1 MVWKSNRYVFFEMFS
16 TSCNFAISKKSST
29 FALVFEK
36 GINFFCLNGWKYE
49 RIMTKELQQQWAQ
62 CLTILAD
69 NLTDSAYRI
78 WFAPIVPLQFENG
91 TLVLQVKSQF
101 VAEYIEENYLQIL
114 SSTIIRVFG
123 QGTHLE
129 YRVLI
134 DAASGAATQLPS
146 AGAQAQAKPIIN
158 NMPRQRDYFESQLN
172 TLYTFDSFV
181 AGEPNKLARTAGVAI
196 ASQPGY
202 TAFNP
207 LFVYGGSGVGKTHLA
222 NAIGNQVKVQNPEA
236 RVLYV
241 SANTFKLQY
250 QDAAKNNK
258 IPDFLN
264 FYQSVDVLIVDDI
277 QYFAGLKGTQDTFFH
292 IFNYL
297 QQSRKQLILT
307 SDRPPIELKD
317 IEERLL
323 TRFKW
328 GLSAEIKNP
337 DYQLRKNILL
347 SKMRRDGIVLSDEVV
362 DYIATNVRNS
372 VRDLEGILASLLA
385 HSTLT
390 DREIDIRL
398 AEEVISHIVAIQPKK
413 ITVGDVIGAVAEHYS
428 LPEKALLS
436 ANRSKEIANARH
448 IAIYLTKEL
457 TDSSLTEIGF
467 KMGRR
472 THATVLHSIAII
484 KDRLEFDPVMRQ
496 TISQLES
503 ALRH

>member
-1 MVWKSNRYVFFEMFS
+1 MN
-16 TSCNFAISKKSST
+16 N
-29 FALVFEK
+29 
-36 GINFFCLNGWKYE
+36 
-49 RIMTKELQQQWAQ
+49 ELQQKWAQ
-62 CLTILAD
+62 CLAILAD
-69 NLTDSAYRI
+69 NLTSSAYQT
-78 WFAPIVPLQFENG
+78 WFAPIMPLQFENG
-91 TLVLQVKSQF
+91 VLTLQVKSQF
-101 VAEYIEENYLQIL
+101 VVEYIEENYISLL
-114 SSTIIRVFG
+114 SATLIRVFG

-134 DAASGAATQLPS
+134 DSASGAATKVPS
-146 AGAQAQAKPIIN
+146 AGAPVHVNPIQN
-158 NMPRQRDYFESQLN
+158 APKQLDHFDSQLN
-172 TLYTFDSFV
+172 SFYTIDSFV

-196 ASQPGY
+196 SKQPGY

-222 NAIGNQVKVQNPEA
+222 NAIGNQVKALNPQA

-250 QDAAKNNK
+250 QDAAKNNL

-277 QYFAGLKGTQDTFFH
+277 QYFAGLRGTQDTFFH

-328 GLSAEIKNP
+328 GLSAEIKSP

-347 SKMRRDGIVLSDEVV
+347 SKMRRDGISLTDDVV
-362 DYIATNVRNS
+362 DFIASNVRHS

-390 DREIDIRL
+390 DREIDVQL
-398 AEEVISHIVAIQPKK
+398 AEQVVSHIVAIQPKK
-413 ITVGDVIGAVAEHYS
+413 ISVGDVIGAVAERCS
-428 LPEKALLS
+428 IPEKAIMS
-436 ANRSKEIANARH
+436 SNRSREISQARH
-448 IAIYLTKEL
+448 LAIYLTKEL

-467 KMGRR
+467 KIGRR
-472 THATVLHSIAII
+472 THATVLHSIALI
-484 KDRLEFDPVMRQ
+484 KEQLEFDPVLRQ
-496 TISQLES
+496 TVAQIEAS
-503 ALRH
+503 LRQ

>member
-1 MVWKSNRYVFFEMFS
+1 
-16 TSCNFAISKKSST
+16 
-29 FALVFEK
+29 
-36 GINFFCLNGWKYE
+36 
-49 RIMTKELQQQWAQ
+49 MTKELQQQWAQ

-172 TLYTFDSFV
+172 ALYTFDSFV

-413 ITVGDVIGAVAEHYS
+413 ITVGDVLGAVAEHYS
-428 LPEKALLS
+428 LPEKAITS
-436 ANRSKEIANARH
+436 TNRSREIANARH

-467 KMGRR
+467 KMGKR
-472 THATVLHSIAII
+472 THATVLHSISMI
-484 KDRLEFDPVMRQ
+484 KDRLEFDPVLRQ
-496 TISQLES
+496 TIAKLES
-503 ALRH
+503 TLRQ